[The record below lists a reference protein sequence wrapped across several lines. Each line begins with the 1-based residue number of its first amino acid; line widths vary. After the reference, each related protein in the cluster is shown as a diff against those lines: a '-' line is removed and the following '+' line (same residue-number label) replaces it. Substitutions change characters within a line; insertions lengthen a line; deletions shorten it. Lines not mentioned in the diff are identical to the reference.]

1 MQLKR
6 SILFLGQAALLHG
19 LIVFYGFTA
28 SPSVEDESANDEMTT
43 YAVDTLTPHAETTET
58 PSSREPST
66 QTQTA
71 TVPPAPL
78 IDPGELDFDSLR
90 TVGDKV
96 IADLAN
102 GYTAET
108 TLDPWLNGVAER
120 YLERGRVPYGAAVI
134 LDVKSGDILA
144 MADRFDET
152 HPVSQGVEVKGPSS
166 MALMRTAPAASVYK
180 IVTSAALLDKG
191 LNPTK
196 SIHTP
201 TQNEES
207 TQSTSKHQR
216 DQLIKRIWPTR
227 SQTATMDTSLVSPTW
242 SYPGTRCEPRA
253 IDLALIK

>member
-1 MQLKR
+1 M
-6 SILFLGQAALLHG
+6 
-19 LIVFYGFTA
+19 
-28 SPSVEDESANDEMTT
+28 
-43 YAVDTLTPHAETTET
+43 
-58 PSSREPST
+58 
-66 QTQTA
+66 
-71 TVPPAPL
+71 
-78 IDPGELDFDSLR
+78 
-90 TVGDKV
+90 GDKV

-191 LNPTK
+191 IQPNKNYPYTYAKRRVDAKHLE
-196 SIHTP
+196 TP
-201 TQNEES
+201 KGPADKT
-207 TQSTSKHQR
+207 
-216 DQLIKRIWPTR
+216 
-227 SQTATMDTSLVSPTW
+227 
-242 SYPGTRCEPRA
+242 
-253 IDLALIK
+253 DLANALADSNNGYFARVS